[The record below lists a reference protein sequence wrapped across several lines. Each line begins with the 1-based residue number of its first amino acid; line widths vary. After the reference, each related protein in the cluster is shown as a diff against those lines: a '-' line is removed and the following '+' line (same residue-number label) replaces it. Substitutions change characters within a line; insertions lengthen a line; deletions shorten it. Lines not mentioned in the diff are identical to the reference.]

1 MVTIT
6 TLSLMNKCLNWKNE
20 LLVLF
25 PFVIVQTIGYQIQDQ
40 NNQVHNRLRNLVQV
54 CNLHQI
60 LNQLQAI
67 QLMRNWSKKLFEK

>member
-40 NNQVHNRLRNLVQV
+40 KNQVH
-54 CNLHQI
+54 NLHQI

>member
-6 TLSLMNKCLNWKNE
+6 TLSLTLKCLNWKNE

-40 NNQVHNRLRNLVQV
+40 NNQVHNRLQNLVQV
-54 CNLHQI
+54 RNLHQI

>member
-6 TLSLMNKCLNWKNE
+6 TLSLTLKCLNWKNE

>member
-40 NNQVHNRLRNLVQV
+40 KNQVHN
-54 CNLHQI
+54 
-60 LNQLQAI
+60 
-67 QLMRNWSKKLFEK
+67 